1 MCINKHACVGWHY
14 AYPTYMTDTL
24 YQYHRENSVMSI
36 FNAIK
41 RLFGVAD
48 TSSDQTPKTLVAQK
62 KLEKEA
68 VTNQEVK

>member
-1 MCINKHACVGWHY
+1 
-14 AYPTYMTDTL
+14 MTDTL

-41 RLFGVAD
+41 RLFGAAD

-62 KLEKEA
+62 NLEKEA

>member
-1 MCINKHACVGWHY
+1 
-14 AYPTYMTDTL
+14 MTDTL

-48 TSSDQTPKTLVAQK
+48 T
-62 KLEKEA
+62 
-68 VTNQEVK
+68 